1 PRRERRDRPHAE
13 GRIPEHVEHDRHGER
28 GRGCRGH
35 LAQHHLASDHVDE
48 PCDGRVPPRERAHH
62 PGGPQPPGVAVGEEQ
77 RAADRRERADH
88 EHGDV
93 LDDVAEGAAQVVDPE
108 GVEHGADVEQ
118 EDRRGEHP
126 RHHDDEPDPHG
137 VDARAGRQ
145 QRAFVGCVHLPCRRG
160 RHDEAAHARER
171 SGTYHRGMSTQAEP
185 LEHLRRRTSAKWGI
199 YPDDVLPMFVAEMDY
214 PLAPEIA
221 AALRAAIERS
231 DTGYVNPSDT
241 SAVEAFAAFAR
252 ERWGW
257 APAVAD
263 IRTTTDVSVAIVE
276 TLRRL
281 AAPGD
286 GVIITPP
293 VYPPFFDLVPEAG
306 ARVVEV
312 PLRTGTNGA
321 ALDLAGIDRA
331 LAAGARGV
339 LLCNPHNPLGLVHT
353 RDELAELARI
363 VARHDGFVVSDEIH
377 APLTHP
383 GVAFTPYLSV
393 SEEARAHGIAAE
405 SGSKAFNL
413 AGLKAAL
420 IVPEGERMAR
430 LVRELPEEVSFRTGH
445 LGLLA
450 TGVGFA
456 RSRGWADA
464 TIAGAVADVGQ
475 VATRRGE

>member
-1 PRRERRDRPHAE
+1 
-13 GRIPEHVEHDRHGER
+13 
-28 GRGCRGH
+28 
-35 LAQHHLASDHVDE
+35 
-48 PCDGRVPPRERAHH
+48 
-62 PGGPQPPGVAVGEEQ
+62 
-77 RAADRRERADH
+77 
-88 EHGDV
+88 
-93 LDDVAEGAAQVVDPE
+93 
-108 GVEHGADVEQ
+108 
-118 EDRRGEHP
+118 
-126 RHHDDEPDPHG
+126 
-137 VDARAGRQ
+137 
-145 QRAFVGCVHLPCRRG
+145 
-160 RHDEAAHARER
+160 
-171 SGTYHRGMSTQAEP
+171 MSTQAEP
-185 LEHLRRRTSAKWGI
+185 LEHLRRRTSAKWGL

-312 PLRTGTNGA
+312 PLRTGTDGA

-383 GVAFTPYLSV
+383 GAVFTPYLSV

-456 RSRGWADA
+456 RSRGWLDA
-464 TIAGAVADVGQ
+464 TIAAVVANVELLEAQLAEKLPGARLWRPQASYVAWVDLTALGWGDDP
-475 VATRRGE
+475 AAMLLERARLALSNGPAFGREGRGHVRINLACAPELVVEAVDRMAAIAAS